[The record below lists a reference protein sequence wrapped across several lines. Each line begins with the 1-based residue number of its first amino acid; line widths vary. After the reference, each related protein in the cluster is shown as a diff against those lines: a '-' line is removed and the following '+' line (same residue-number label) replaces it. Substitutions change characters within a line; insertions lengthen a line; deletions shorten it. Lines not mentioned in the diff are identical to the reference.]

1 MSGQFERAEGK
12 RVVEGDAASGRRR
25 SRLAALLRT
34 ASAGSLFE
42 PETRG
47 LPSVVGTGDVCFD
60 IGAAYGMYSFS
71 LAELVGEHGMVHSFE
86 PQRKPHRILT
96 GLQRLVQLPQLRT
109 TRAAIGSRSEPR
121 GLVVPRRFGFPV
133 HGHAHIDD
141 RGPAP
146 GEHDEVRRV
155 RTHTVDVLSVDQV
168 RRSRGLDR
176 VDFLKIDVEGYEPFV
191 LEGAERTLA
200 DCEPNLLLEI
210 EQRHLARYGFEP
222 DKITR
227 WLREMGYGMYVW
239 HAERWVPVDRVTTH
253 KRNYLF
259 TTRRGV

>member
-1 MSGQFERAEGK
+1 M
-12 RVVEGDAASGRRR
+12 
-25 SRLAALLRT
+25 
-34 ASAGSLFE
+34 
-42 PETRG
+42 
-47 LPSVVGTGDVCFD
+47 VGTGDVCFD

-71 LAELVGEHGMVHSFE
+71 LAALVGEQGAVHSFE

-96 GLQRLVQLPQLRT
+96 GLQWLVHLPQLRT
-109 TRAAIGSRSEPR
+109 TRAALGSRSEPR

-133 HGHAHIDD
+133 HGHAHIDE
-141 RGPAP
+141 RGLTPA
-146 GEHDEVRRV
+146 EHDEVRQV
-155 RTHTVDVLSVDQV
+155 RTHPVEVLSVDQV

-200 DCEPNLLLEI
+200 DCEPTLLLEI
-210 EQRHLARYGFEP
+210 EQRHLTRYGCEA
-222 DKITR
+222 DELTR

-239 HAERWVPVDRVTTH
+239 HAERWMPVERVTTR